1 MPRLTRVF
9 ALGAGSAR
17 GVGNGLIDGAVLACW
32 AQVARRR
39 AALALVAAGNAHGA
53 FLTLLLERDGTRRTL
68 GGLNHARG
76 VTEGSRRAG
85 LAQSRAFEGVVSAR
99 RTIQAVLVLGVC
111 SFLVVVLADL
121 TRLAF
126 MRAG

>member
-1 MPRLTRVF
+1 MPQAGSRI

-17 GVGNGLIDGAVLACW
+17 GVGNRLIDGAVLACW

-39 AALALVAAGNAHGA
+39 PALALVATGNAHGA

-99 RTIQAVLVLGVC
+99 RTIQALVLGVR
-111 SFLVVVLADL
+111 SLLIVVLADL